1 MSSKKKDKNS
11 NSKSKKK
18 TSGLCC
24 LSAQELIALAAALGY
39 FLSDDLST
47 EELVVLIEFISTVQ
61 KNISLVLAQ
70 KQCAEQSDNIIIIE

>member
-1 MSSKKKDKNS
+1 MSSEKDKNRK
-11 NSKSKKK
+11 SKSKKK

-39 FLSDDLST
+39 FLADDLST
-47 EELVVLIEFISTVQ
+47 AELVVLIEFLSTVQ

-70 KQCAEQSDNIIIIE
+70 RECDEESDSIIIID